1 MVHFLWKVGSA
12 ADFEELNEIRV
23 HLFVVVGNTQ
33 HSDALA
39 GAGVLE
45 LAVERLR
52 WVRSITIMT
61 SSHSSCSV
69 ERGTTV
75 SLLSPVESMSMPG

>member
-45 LAVERLR
+45 LAVEPVAVGSFYHDNDILPF
-52 WVRSITIMT
+52 
-61 SSHSSCSV
+61 
-69 ERGTTV
+69 E
-75 SLLSPVESMSMPG
+75 LLGGEGDDGVIIEPG